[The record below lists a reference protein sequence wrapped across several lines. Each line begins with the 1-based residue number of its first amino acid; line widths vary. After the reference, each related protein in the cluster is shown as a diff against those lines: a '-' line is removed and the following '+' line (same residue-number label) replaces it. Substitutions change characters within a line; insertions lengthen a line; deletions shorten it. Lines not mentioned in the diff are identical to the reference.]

1 MNYIAKNIDVDKIL
15 EALSKQREYAREQ
28 HIKNVEKEEARYNQ
42 EIADIICFENMFK
55 CSNYEKTEKDGVG
68 NVTDN

>member
-15 EALSKQREYAREQ
+15 EALSKQREYAREE

-55 CSNYEKTEKDGVG
+55 CSNYEKDEEGG
-68 NVTDN
+68 AE

>member
-1 MNYIAKNIDVDKIL
+1 MNYKAKDVDVDKIL
-15 EALSKQREYAREQ
+15 DALSKQREYAREE

-55 CSNYEKTEKDGVG
+55 CSNYEKDEKGGVQE
-68 NVTDN
+68 